1 MKKIKLYI
9 LSIFMQW
16 FLFIIFRTNKWHIKG
31 MDKFE
36 RAINNNKPIMLCSW
50 HARFLYAVY
59 FFKKYK
65 TQNIWAVSSTH
76 EDSQIM
82 AYFLKRASIKLIK
95 GSSTRGWESVIKNML
110 KIFKNSSSIIAIT
123 NDGPKGPE
131 RSAKLG
137 SYKIALKTGAQIISI
152 SCGSTKYWEIP
163 SWDKLRLPKP
173 FGEVYVEFSDPME
186 INKNACDINN
196 ADDLT
201 LFLNN
206 HLDALDN
213 TIK

>member
-1 MKKIKLYI
+1 MKRIKLYI
-9 LSIFMQW
+9 LSILLQW
-16 FLFIIFRTNKWHIKG
+16 LLFVLFRTNTWHIKG
-31 MDKFE
+31 LDKFE
-36 RAINNNKPIMLCSW
+36 RAINNDKPIMLCSW

-65 TQNIWAVSSTH
+65 IQNIWAVSSTH

-82 AYFLKRASIKLIK
+82 AYFLKRAHIKLIK
-95 GSSTRGWESVIKNML
+95 GSSTRGWENVIKKMFRV
-110 KIFKNSSSIIAIT
+110 FKNSSSIIAIT

-131 RSAKLG
+131 RQAKLG
-137 SYKIALKTGAQIISI
+137 SYKIALKTGAQIIAI
-152 SCGSTKYWEIP
+152 SCGSTKYWEMK

-173 FGEVYVEFSDPME
+173 FGKIYVEFSNPMK
-186 INKNACDINN
+186 INEAAYDVNS

-206 HLDALDN
+206 HLNTLDN
-213 TIK
+213 AIK

>member
-1 MKKIKLYI
+1 
-9 LSIFMQW
+9 MQW
-16 FLFIIFRTNKWHIKG
+16 LLFLLFRTNTWHVRG
-31 MDKFE
+31 LDKFE
-36 RAINNNKPIMLCSW
+36 KAINNNKPIMLCSW
-50 HARFLYAVY
+50 HARFMYAVY

-65 TQNIWAVSSTH
+65 IQNIWAVSSTH

-95 GSSTRGWESVIKNML
+95 GSSTRGWENVIKKMFRV
-110 KIFKNSSSIIAIT
+110 FKDSNSIIAIT

-131 RSAKLG
+131 RQAKLG
-137 SYKIALKTGAQIISI
+137 SYKIALKTKAQIVSI
-152 SCGSTKYWEIP
+152 SCGSTKYWETQ

-173 FGEVYVEFSDPME
+173 FGKIYVEFSDPME
-186 INKNACDINN
+186 INENAYDANS